1 MDRPTRLYELV
12 HDMLIVRQDTPFS
25 PPFATF
31 TAFTTFT
38 HTVTLE
44 AYLSAAAE
52 VRCNDAEQFKIKGV
66 SITVV
71 FRPTSSTPTP
81 TTAPTPTIAAAA
93 TVHRHRLSHPFHLR
107 RRE

>member
-1 MDRPTRLYELV
+1 MNRPTRLYEFV
-12 HDMLIVRQDTPFS
+12 HDMLIVRQDTSFP

-31 TAFTTFT
+31 TAFT

-71 FRPTSSTPTP
+71 FRPTSPTPTP
-81 TTAPTPTIAAAA
+81 TTAPTPTVAAAA
-93 TVHRHRLSHPFHLR
+93 TVHRHRLPHPFHLR